1 VVEASSVRQLA
12 AVVRLDALGCTS
24 LLPFT
29 HLMPSQQAQV
39 RHPGLGF
46 SRHLCQDHKLTELH
60 CMSLYRAALHVDG
73 VLAGSSH
80 A

>member
-1 VVEASSVRQLA
+1 VQVVGVVEAASVRQLA

-39 RHPGLGF
+39 RQSCL
-46 SRHLCQDHKLTELH
+46 
-60 CMSLYRAALHVDG
+60 
-73 VLAGSSH
+73 SH
-80 A
+80 DT